1 MKPMNQMK
9 LVKLRNQMQLVGQE
23 KIVNLVELVNLV
35 TILISVILS
44 GGDSDDVQ
52 SYCRSQNLNL
62 MYFRLKY
69 E

>member
-1 MKPMNQMK
+1 MNQMK

-44 GGDSDDVQ
+44 GGDSDDV
-52 SYCRSQNLNL
+52 
-62 MYFRLKY
+62 
-69 E
+69 